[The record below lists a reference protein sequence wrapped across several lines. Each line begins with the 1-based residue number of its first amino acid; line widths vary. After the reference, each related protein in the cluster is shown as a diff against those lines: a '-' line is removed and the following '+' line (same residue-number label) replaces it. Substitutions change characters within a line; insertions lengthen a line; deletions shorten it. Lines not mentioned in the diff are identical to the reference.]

1 MVDLRRYTLYW
12 DRLDFPDNNVINFV
26 ESGNNLL
33 EHDEIIT
40 LSVSP
45 NTATAIDYLKEAD
58 ILQRTR
64 VVIERP
70 REFGAHAAFLHAQFE
85 VFRQLE
91 ANEPGLWA
99 IGQSAV
105 DFLPPPDTTLP
116 NRTVEIELVKALPTP
131 PDDVSLSDVLEF
143 KNRRGSELLALRVTL
158 DELCRQIEDSGDIP
172 RAKVAAVDRL
182 ALSLSDLHSAAS
194 ESWPARIR
202 SSLKIELNL
211 PEIAAKAAIGLAMA
225 VGLGVPGVI
234 GAAAGAVAAA
244 SLKINVR
251 ELFAPSL
258 PPHLRDFAYVY
269 HHVNEL
275 R

>member
-1 MVDLRRYTLYW
+1 MATQRGLVLVPQFSWDGEMLSFSFPDPFPMVDLRRYTLYW

-33 EHDEIIT
+33 EHDAIIT

-70 REFGAHAAFLHAQFE
+70 RELGAHAAFLHAQFE

-131 PDDVSLSDVLEF
+131 SD
-143 KNRRGSELLALRVTL
+143 R
-158 DELCRQIEDSGDIP
+158 DS
-172 RAKVAAVDRL
+172 
-182 ALSLSDLHSAAS
+182 
-194 ESWPARIR
+194 
-202 SSLKIELNL
+202 
-211 PEIAAKAAIGLAMA
+211 
-225 VGLGVPGVI
+225 PG
-234 GAAAGAVAAA
+234 
-244 SLKINVR
+244 
-251 ELFAPSL
+251 
-258 PPHLRDFAYVY
+258 
-269 HHVNEL
+269 
-275 R
+275 